1 MTTVQTMVE
10 RQIRAAIEK
19 VLDQPNLGAKIW
31 VTIETLNIQDQ
42 SFAGWFRVQDVTD
55 KMNSSQISGRFIL
68 KTFRKATVVEVV
80 YCQCEHENIIGPP
93 VGSLTALMKNSTPRL
108 ADLIAQQKVNLYK
121 HC

>member
-19 VLDQPNLGAKIW
+19 VLDRPDLGAKIW

-42 SFAGWFRVQDVTD
+42 SFIGWFRVQDVTD
-55 KMNSSQISGRFIL
+55 KMSSSPISGSFIL
-68 KTFRKATVVEVV
+68 KIYRKATVVEVV

-93 VGSLTALMKNSTPRL
+93 EGSLASLMEKSTPRL